1 MKRILLSK
9 AIKDESIYMINNNS
23 KIFSQPYYNSIN
35 GVLVITENV
44 VNMVKNRKIEWIELL
59 KSRSI

>member
-35 GVLVITENV
+35 GRVRF
-44 VNMVKNRKIEWIELL
+44 VNL
-59 KSRSI
+59 KK